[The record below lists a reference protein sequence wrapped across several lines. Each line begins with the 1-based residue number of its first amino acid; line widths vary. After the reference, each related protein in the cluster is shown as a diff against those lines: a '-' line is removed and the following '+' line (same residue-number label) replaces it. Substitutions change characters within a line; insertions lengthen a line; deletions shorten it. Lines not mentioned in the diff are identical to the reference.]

1 MNMIKNILLCLTFV
15 LVLASCKK
23 KDEDKNVAPYYFTA
37 KFDEIKKDLTPH
49 VAAKI
54 ETDATGRYYIKI
66 YATGETS
73 HPHFQITVSS
83 LEPIST
89 RTYQSSWVYTSS
101 NDHAGANYWP
111 KEGSSYLSDK
121 VFSVTFTSIT
131 PTEIKGNFSGKI
143 TQTYTDIN
151 VTEGTF
157 FAKVM

>member
-1 MNMIKNILLCLTFV
+1 MIKNILLCLTFV
-15 LVLASCKK
+15 MVLASCKK
-23 KDEDKNVAPYYFTA
+23 KDEDNNVAPYYFTA
-37 KFDEIKKDLTPH
+37 NFNGVKEDLKPS
-49 VAAKI
+49 VAF
-54 ETDATGRYYIKI
+54 EQGTDASGRYYMKI
-66 YATGETS
+66 YATGATS

-83 LEPIST
+83 FEPIST